1 MEDVVSSLDK
11 FFGEKDEVRQSV
23 QIPVLCRFSKEDE
36 VWNGSA
42 EDLPV
47 AVCGDTFEQAQCNL
61 FEAIIAHL
69 ESIQEVGDIQ
79 ATIEHLR
86 ACAKERRFSIEEM
99 AYDQPLVRF
108 NAALHDHRITALV

>member
-1 MEDVVSSLDK
+1 MSLLDK
-11 FFGEKDEVRQSV
+11 FFGEKDAVRESV
-23 QIPVLCRFSKEDE
+23 QIPVLCRFSKEED

-47 AVCGDTFEQAQCNL
+47 AACGDTFEEAKHNL
-61 FEAIIAHL
+61 IDAIIAHL
-69 ESIQEVGDIQ
+69 ESVQEVGDIQ

-86 ACAKERRFSIEEM
+86 ACAKDRRFSIEEM

-108 NAALHDHRITALV
+108 NAALQDHRITALV

>member
-1 MEDVVSSLDK
+1 MSLLDK
-11 FFGEKDEVRQSV
+11 FFRDKDEIRESI
-23 QIPVLCRFSKEDE
+23 QIPILCRFSKEED

-47 AVCGDTFEQAQCNL
+47 AVCGNTFEEAQRHL
-61 FEAIIAHL
+61 TDAIIAHL
-69 ESIQEVGDIQ
+69 ESVQEVGNIQ

-108 NAALHDHRITALV
+108 NAALQDHRITALV